1 MRISVSGEGRSVDI
15 DIEGSSLQ
23 KLAAAE
29 ATALRLLSA
38 VPAEKPATPIGFS
51 ATSDIELS
59 ADN

>member
-1 MRISVSGEGRSVDI
+1 MDI